1 MLFKSRT
8 RFWQN
13 NRNKIIAAI
22 PIFFLVLLALWT
34 IFNANMRSVKAQ
46 PLSTAAF
53 ATVKRNSANLREGPG
68 TQYRVLGR
76 SLKGATLP
84 VTGKFV
90 DEFGRVWYR
99 VYLRAFGD
107 AWVSD
112 TVVTITPINA
122 DIPVV
127 GFSQTTGIDSTPFL
141 PTAIPVAPSSGSG
154 GSNTNPNPPS
164 NNNPPPQQQPPPPA
178 PPPATTPEVNG

>member
-1 MLFKSRT
+1 MFFKSRSQ
-8 RFWQN
+8 FWQN

-34 IFNANMRSVKAQ
+34 IFNANVRSVKAQ

-68 TQYRVLGR
+68 TQYRVLGQ

-84 VTGKFV
+84 VTGKSA

-112 TVVTITPINA
+112 IVVTITPINV

-127 GFSQTTGIDSTPFL
+127 RFSQTTGVESTPFL
-141 PTAIPVAPSSGSG
+141 PTAIPAAPSSSG
-154 GSNTNPNPPS
+154 NNTNPNPPT
-164 NNNPPPQQQPPPPA
+164 NNNPPPQQP
-178 PPPATTPEVNG
+178 PPPATTPEVSG